1 MTGGYA
7 AGWWVAEDGGPRR
20 LQSAPGLFAG
30 IESSTVAV
38 RSRDAFGAT
47 MVIVRSPDE
56 VFLHGHGVGEPTSWV
71 ERIDPRTLEPL
82 ARRDGLAGGP
92 TWPGGMAAHA
102 DGSLYVVF
110 GRHAHRLS
118 TDLDLLATTELPRD
132 RPHNSFVVL
141 DDGHLVTKDFG
152 GLRPGE
158 DSTSVAPPARVS
170 VLEPGTLR
178 IVDSV
183 DAPEPSVAR
192 LSADGDTV
200 LMVGDHSLFRFR
212 WDGARLRRD
221 EEFAPRYRRLAGQ
234 THGWDAVLA
243 LGAAWFMDD
252 GAGAENY
259 SGTLRGHGFSTC
271 PLHLVRVDLD
281 SGAVSLT
288 EVSGL
293 PLGLIAN
300 PPLIDERRRIA
311 LAYDSGN
318 GVLAAFDI
326 DTDGATELRW
336 RTEQDHAGHLLFDP
350 ECGLVLTGDHD
361 GQRMMEQLVVRDVST
376 GDEIVRV
383 DSGSPLQSVLFPAAG
398 APGTAYWC
406 TFSTVCAL
414 AW

>member
-1 MTGGYA
+1 VTGGYA
-7 AGWWVAEDGGPRR
+7 TGWWVAEDGGPRR
-20 LQSAPGLFAG
+20 LQSAAGLFAG
-30 IESSTVAV
+30 IATSTVAV
-38 RSRDAFGAT
+38 RSRDAIGAT

-71 ERIDPRTLEPL
+71 ERIDPLTLEPL
-82 ARRDGLAGGP
+82 VRRDGLAGGP

-118 TDLDLLATTELPRD
+118 ADLDLLATTELPRD
-132 RPHNSFVVL
+132 RAHNSFVVL

-158 DSTSVAPPARVS
+158 DPQSVAPPARLS

-200 LMVGDHSLFRFR
+200 IMVGDHSLFRFR

-221 EEFAPRYRRLAGQ
+221 EEFAPRYRLLAGQ

-252 GAGAENY
+252 GAGAEHY
-259 SGTLRGHGFSTC
+259 SGTLRGHGVSTC

-281 SGAVSLT
+281 DGAVSLT

-336 RTEQDHAGHLLFDP
+336 RAEQDHAGHLLFDP
-350 ECGLVLTGDHD
+350 EAGLVLTGDHD
-361 GQRMMEQLVVRDVST
+361 GQRMVEELVVRDLST

-406 TFSTVCAL
+406 TFSTVSTFT
-414 AW
+414 W